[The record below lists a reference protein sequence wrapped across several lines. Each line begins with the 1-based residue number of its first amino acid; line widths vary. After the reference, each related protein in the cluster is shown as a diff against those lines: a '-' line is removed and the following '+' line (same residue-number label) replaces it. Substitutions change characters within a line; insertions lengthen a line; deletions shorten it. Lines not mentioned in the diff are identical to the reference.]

1 MERGQGEQPSLHT
14 CRRNTNLRVGDGYLP
29 DRCGGRPPAS
39 RRMAWR
45 ATSVRRGSA
54 AARFRPPYVPDITAR
69 SALDR
74 VRRSL
79 RSSGPLNE
87 ASISRVQVGRGR
99 FVLRAAGGPVDLEDH
114 PAGAPAA
121 ELMDSMLIL
130 LVQYLEEI
138 IVEKLE
144 DDVRFPRRV
153 AQLVQGLL
161 GAWRWP

>member
-1 MERGQGEQPSLHT
+1 VFRSGVAVS
-14 CRRNTNLRVGDGYLP
+14 Y
-29 DRCGGRPPAS
+29 CGR
-39 RRMAWR
+39 
-45 ATSVRRGSA
+45 
-54 AARFRPPYVPDITAR
+54 
-69 SALDR
+69 
-74 VRRSL
+74 
-79 RSSGPLNE
+79 
-87 ASISRVQVGRGR
+87 
-99 FVLRAAGGPVDLEDH
+99 PVDLEDH

>member
-1 MERGQGEQPSLHT
+1 MAIFPIAAEEGRPLRGGWHGEP
-14 CRRNTNLRVGDGYLP
+14 LRFGEGP
-29 DRCGGRPPAS
+29 PPPAS
-39 RRMAWR
+39 ARH
-45 ATSVRRGSA
+45 TSQTLRRGLHWTGS
-54 AARFRPPYVPDITAR
+54 
-69 SALDR
+69 
-74 VRRSL
+74 
-79 RSSGPLNE
+79 
-87 ASISRVQVGRGR
+87 VGRCDRPAPSMRHLSHVFRSGVAVSYCGR
-99 FVLRAAGGPVDLEDH
+99 PVDLEDH